1 MYSIHTRDD
10 LEKLKKLQETKSS
23 VRKERLKEKLGKQ
36 DFHYDL
42 EEVFEPVTTKQVE
55 SNEKQLQ
62 AIDKQTQGV
71 TQAIENQTRAIE
83 HNNNTLREALQN
95 SFKEGIKQYNEITN
109 HINQLLTSLVN
120 SNKVDSSIVKT
131 ISHLLND
138 KNKSQ
143 FSLEPITQDN
153 PNLFTINPHNPQ
165 QVLIK
170 GSTMIFE
177 NGNSYDL
184 STPDLQYFITNTQFD
199 KQINNWDSIY
209 NFLNDMKYDLNYGDK
224 KSIRYQF
231 IKELYSR
238 YQLQGYTQGFAQGY
252 TQAHDLQGFAQ
263 GQSQGFTG
271 SGLNGETSRSSTRS
285 STQQYIFLPSDPDE
299 VVDQL
304 KLLYFEKVG
313 GNDSFLINEQIIAII
328 DKLLEYECISPS
340 QHQNMQSYARSNLI
354 S

>member
-10 LEKLKKLQETKSS
+10 LEKLKKLQETKSL

-62 AIDKQTQGV
+62 AI
-71 TQAIENQTRAIE
+71 ENQTRAIE

-95 SFKEGIKQYNEITN
+95 SIKEGIKQYNEITN
-109 HINQLLTSLVN
+109 HNNQFLTSLVN
-120 SNKVDSSIVKT
+120 SNQVDSSIVKT
-131 ISHLLND
+131 VSNLLND

-153 PNLFTINPHNPQ
+153 PNLFTNNTHNPQ

-184 STPDLQYFITNTQFD
+184 SNPDLQYFITNTQFD
-199 KQINNWDSIY
+199 KPIINWGPIY

-238 YQLQGYTQGFAQGY
+238 YQLQGYTQGF
-252 TQAHDLQGFAQ
+252 TQ
-263 GQSQGFTG
+263 GQSQSYTREATQGFTG
-271 SGLNGETSRSSTRS
+271 SGLREATQSYANGEYSRSSTHS
-285 STQQYIFLPSDPDE
+285 PAQQYIFLPSDPDE
-299 VVDQL
+299 LVDQL

-313 GNDSFLINEQIIAII
+313 GNDNPQLNEQIIAIV

>member
-10 LEKLKKLQETKSS
+10 LEKLKNLQETKSL

-62 AIDKQTQGV
+62 AI
-71 TQAIENQTRAIE
+71 ENQTRAIE
-83 HNNNTLREALQN
+83 HNSNTLQN
-95 SFKEGIKQYNEITN
+95 SIKEGIKQNNEITN
-109 HINQLLTSLVN
+109 HNNQLLTSLVN
-120 SNKVDSSIVKT
+120 SNQVDSSIVKT
-131 ISHLLND
+131 VSNLLND

-170 GSTMIFE
+170 GSTMTFE
-177 NGNSYDL
+177 NGNSDDL
-184 STPDLQYFITNTQFD
+184 SNPDLQYFITNTQFD
-199 KQINNWDSIY
+199 KPINNWGPIY

-238 YQLQGYTQGFAQGY
+238 YQLQALDSQSQSQSYT
-252 TQAHDLQGFAQ
+252 
-263 GQSQGFTG
+263 QGFTG
-271 SGLNGETSRSSTRS
+271 SGLNGESYRETSRSSTRS

-299 VVDQL
+299 LVDQL

-340 QHQNMQSYARSNLI
+340 QHQNIRSNLI
-354 S
+354 SSQSPSIT

>member
-1 MYSIHTRDD
+1 M
-10 LEKLKKLQETKSS
+10 
-23 VRKERLKEKLGKQ
+23 
-36 DFHYDL
+36 
-42 EEVFEPVTTKQVE
+42 E

-83 HNNNTLREALQN
+83 HNKNTLQK

-109 HINQLLTSLVN
+109 HNNQLLTSLVN

-131 ISHLLND
+131 VSNLLND

-153 PNLFTINPHNPQ
+153 PNLFTFNPHNPQ

-224 KSIRYQF
+224 KSIRYQI

-285 STQQYIFLPSDPDE
+285 STQHYIFLPSDPDE
-299 VVDQL
+299 LVDQL

-313 GNDSFLINEQIIAII
+313 GNDSFLINEQIIASI